1 MRTPGHQP
9 SSGMCSHSS
18 LISTPLICPSHASPV
33 PGYHKGESGKQLKYT
48 VSRFWGCQPVLDPSN
63 CRVKRKSL
71 HFLLASTNQPC
82 SLILRLNHS
91 HFSYLHMTLTMSV
104 SLSVLFLFKK
114 NCLKFCFYVYGYF
127 FLWEVS
133 TEAQRRTPDVLG
145 LEFQMVGSHHVSAGN
160 WPWVLWKESQGSY
173 PPSHLSS
180 SPSLLIRTSVI
191 WDGDPS

>member
-1 MRTPGHQP
+1 MQTPGQQP

-18 LISTPLICPSHASPV
+18 LISTPLICPNHASPV
-33 PGYHKGESGKQLKYT
+33 PGYHKEESRKQLKYT
-48 VSRFWGCQPVLDPSN
+48 VSWFWGCQPVLDPSN

-114 NCLKFCFYVYGYF
+114 KLFKILFLCVWLFFPVRSIHRGPKENTRCFGTRVSDG
-127 FLWEVS
+127 WES
-133 TEAQRRTPDVLG
+133 PCECWELTLSP
-145 LEFQMVGSHHVSAGN
+145 LEGE
-160 WPWVLWKESQGSY
+160 PRLLPTK
-173 PPSHLSS
+173 SS
-180 SPSLLIRTSVI
+180 V
-191 WDGDPS
+191 